1 MRSFGAYKSG
11 LLATVTVGAALL
23 SATPALAGA
32 GTIWSIQSAAVP
44 TMMQTG
50 DDAGALVTVA
60 ATGGT
65 FTLTFEGQ
73 TTGPIVYNAPR
84 ASVEVALD
92 ALSSIG
98 GAGAGATVYTS
109 GYTGIGIYGVMFT
122 GKLQG
127 VSAAAMTANGASLTG
142 GNDTVTVSAATND
155 EYDLHVENI
164 GDTAASGT
172 ITVTDKLPEG
182 VKTTGTA
189 VPDTV
194 THGEL
199 SEPGLTCSAGAGLS
213 EVTCTGT
220 PPIPAGVSQS
230 YHNTYSSLAV
240 GTFDIAIPVKVEPG
254 SSGEGTNTARVSGG
268 GAVESATVSASNPLN
283 SQSPPEFGISYFNM
297 QASNEVGAPF
307 TQAGGHPYAL
317 TTSFGFNEEL
327 APGVVGAAPKS
338 DENGGIDSVAEDEPR
353 EITVDLPLGLLGDPM
368 AAPRCP
374 LSLDKG
380 GSNLT
385 ECPRDSE
392 VGIVYLGFF
401 GNGPSM
407 SGPYG
412 LYNIDPEPGHPGEFA
427 FNPVAGAVTVLY
439 GLSLIHI

>member
-240 GTFDIAIPVKVEPG
+240 GTFDIAIPVKVEPDT
-254 SSGEGTNTARVSGG
+254 SGNVTNTATVSGG
-268 GAVESATVSASNPLN
+268 GAVESATVSVSNPLN
-283 SQSPPEFGISYFNM
+283 SSTPPEFGVSYFS
-297 QASNEVGAPF
+297 ALVSNEVGAPF
-307 TQAGGHPYAL
+307 TQAGGHPY
-317 TTSFGFNEEL
+317 TVTVNFGFNMETG
-327 APGVVGAAPKS
+327 PGVVGAAPYS
-338 DENGGIDSVAEDEPR
+338 DGSNGAIDSVAADEPR
-353 EITVDLPLGLLGDPM
+353 EIAVDLPLGLVGDPL
-368 AAPRCP
+368 AVPRCP
-374 LSLDKG
+374 LSLVG
-380 GSNLT
+380 GEGSNLT
-385 ECPRDSE
+385 ACPRDTQ
-392 VGIVYLGFF
+392 VGIVYLGAIAT
-401 GNGPSM
+401 GPSVE
-407 SGPYG
+407 GPFG
-412 LYNIDPEPGHPGEFA
+412 L
-427 FNPVAGAVTVLY
+427 L
-439 GLSLIHI
+439 

>member
-230 YHNTYSSLAV
+230 YNNGGAADAE
-240 GTFDIAIPVKVEPG
+240 GTFNIAIPVTVAADA
-254 SSGEGTNTARVSGG
+254 SRSATNTATVSGG
-268 GAVESATVSASNPLN
+268 GAATSATVSVSNPLN
-283 SQSPPEFGISYFNM
+283 SSVAPAFGISYFNV
-297 QASNEVGAPF
+297 QVSSEAGAPF
-307 TQAGGHPYAL
+307 TQARGHPYGL
-317 TTSFGFNEEL
+317 TTSFGFDQETG
-327 APGVVGAAPKS
+327 PGVVGGAPS
-338 DENGGIDSVAEDEPR
+338 SFGGDGAIDSVAEDEPR
-353 EITVDLPLGLLGDPM
+353 EITVDLPLGLVGNPL

-374 LSLDKG
+374 LSLVTRG
-380 GSNLT
+380 TNT
-385 ECPRDSE
+385 TACPRDTQ

-401 GNGPSM
+401 GKGPS
-407 SGPYG
+407 
-412 LYNIDPEPGHPGEFA
+412 
-427 FNPVAGAVTVLY
+427 AVSYTHLRAHETGRNLVCR
-439 GLSLIHI
+439 